1 MERLLRQPLLQAL
14 ALGYVPERDQAP
26 RARNISGVQR
36 RDRDIVVAW
45 RRTGAQRR
53 LFVRLL
59 RAVVTLEQG
68 NNLAG
73 HHPRNGVPDGFRER
87 ATQDALRSRVEVY
100 DLVLRVQDDHS
111 VHHVVDDNVA
121 CYRHEIQWP
130 ISKKWPRE

>member
-14 ALGYVPERDQAP
+14 ALGYVPERDQTP
-26 RARNISGVQR
+26 RARNISAVQR

-87 ATQDALRSRVEVY
+87 ATQDALRGRVEVY
-100 DLVLRVQDDHS
+100 DPVLRVQDDHS
-111 VHHVVDDNVA
+111 VPHALDDDVA
-121 CYRHEIQWP
+121 RNRYEIQRS
-130 ISKKWPRE
+130 IAEKR